1 MQLAHRVSLGGVQ
14 LDSLDERIIIKGIEG
29 GAGKDTV
36 TAVATGAGDGTRIT
50 GVRRESVEI
59 QVRFSMNIRRDSL
72 AEREEVL
79 EAINAWAAAIPAY
92 LRINYKPNRRLYVD
106 EIVTPG
112 EGDIWKRLSE
122 YTIVFRAHAIP
133 YWQENTENSAAT
145 RTGQTGSGTILQA
158 GSAEAPANIELAN
171 KSGALINTASVTV
184 NGHTMS
190 FEQLALAA
198 NESLVIDHTVSKR
211 KAVIRIRIR
220 NAPGSYRSVMAKRT
234 DGSAD
239 DLLLNPGECAFSFS
253 AQRACV
259 MTVTSRGRF
268 R

>member
-1 MQLAHRVSLGGVQ
+1 MRLAHRVSLGGVQ

-50 GVRRESVEI
+50 GRRRESMEV

-72 AEREEVL
+72 EEREEVL

-92 LRINYKPNRRLYVD
+92 MKINYKPNRRLYVD

-133 YWQENTENSAAT
+133 YWQENTENTAAT
-145 RTGQTGSGTILQA
+145 KTGQSGSGTILAA
-158 GSAEAPANIELAN
+158 GSAEAPADIELAN
-171 KSGALINTASVTV
+171 RSGALINDASVTV
-184 NGHTMS
+184 NGYTMT
-190 FEQLALAA
+190 FAQLALAA
-198 NESLVIDHTVSKR
+198 NESLVIDHPVSNG

-220 NAPGSYRSVMAKRT
+220 NAQGSYRSVMAKRT

-239 DLLLNPGECAFSFS
+239 ELMIRPGENAFSFS

-259 MTVTSRGRF
+259 LTVKHRGRF

>member
-29 GAGKDTV
+29 GAGKETV

-50 GVRRESVEI
+50 GRRRESVEI
-59 QVRFSMNIRRDSL
+59 QVKFSMNIRRDSL
-72 AEREEVL
+72 EEREEVL

-92 LRINYKPNRRLYVD
+92 LKINYKPDRRLYVD
-106 EIVTPG
+106 EVVTPG

-133 YWQENTENSAAT
+133 FWQENTENSVAT

-198 NESLVIDHTVSKR
+198 NESLVIDHTVSKG
-211 KAVIRIRIR
+211 KPVIRIRIR
-220 NAPGSYRSVMAKRT
+220 NAQDSYRSVMAKRT

-239 DLLLNPGECAFSFS
+239 DLALDPGENAFSFS

-259 MTVTSRGRF
+259 LTVKSRGRF